1 MALCGTHSSK
11 GATEPVLVLR
21 LVIPATEE
29 TLGRRTTSQGPGQ
42 SVKGELDYNS
52 TFWESAAGGL
62 PLVQGWLEL
71 YRKF

>member
-1 MALCGTHSSK
+1 MALCRTHSSK

-21 LVIPATEE
+21 LVLPATEE
-29 TLGRRTTSQGPGQ
+29 TLGRSQGPGQ

-62 PLVQGWLEL
+62 PLVQGWPGL